1 MLFLNLGASE
11 VSAAHLERGAAFAL
25 FACALMVLMPAGLGA
40 ANMSTAQANHTA
52 AARGF
57 NVAWV
62 AALFAGA
69 WLLLTALAAWRVETW
84 APALAAPA
92 HGARYCAAFAL
103 AAWLLGRARI
113 AQGLLVA
120 GAVAT
125 FAAHGLEALLLR
137 AEFVD
142 YLIGAAWRVLGWRVS
157 QGLAEGALLA
167 IGVMDVAAAA
177 LLLALFGWRK
187 RRGPAAIALLGWMTF
202 WGFFTA
208 AARIVDMGWGNL
220 PEAMIRV
227 ANGAVPLTLLLHWRG
242 IRQSESEPRNE
253 PRNDPRNDR

>member
-1 MLFLNLGASE
+1 M
-11 VSAAHLERGAAFAL
+11 
-25 FACALMVLMPAGLGA
+25 
-40 ANMSTAQANHTA
+40 
-52 AARGF
+52 
-57 NVAWV
+57 
-62 AALFAGA
+62 
-69 WLLLTALAAWRVETW
+69 LTALAAWRVETW
-84 APALAAPA
+84 APALATPA

-103 AAWLLGRARI
+103 AAWLLGRAGV

-142 YLIGAAWRVLGWRVS
+142 YLIGAASRVLGWRVS
-157 QGLAEGALLA
+157 QGTAESVLLA

-177 LLLALFGWRK
+177 LLLALFAWRK
-187 RRGPAAIALLGWMTF
+187 RHGTTRTASALLGWMTF

-227 ANGAVPLTLLLHWRG
+227 ANGAVPLTLLLLWRG
-242 IRQSESEPRNE
+242 NPKTRDEP
-253 PRNDPRNDR
+253 

>member
-1 MLFLNLGASE
+1 M
-11 VSAAHLERGAAFAL
+11 
-25 FACALMVLMPAGLGA
+25 
-40 ANMSTAQANHTA
+40 
-52 AARGF
+52 
-57 NVAWV
+57 
-62 AALFAGA
+62 FAGA
-69 WLLLTALAAWRVETW
+69 WLMLTALAAWRVETW
-84 APALAAPA
+84 APALATPA
-92 HGARYCAAFAL
+92 HGTRYCAAFAL
-103 AAWLLGRARI
+103 AAWLLGRAGV
-113 AQGLLVA
+113 AQALLVA

-157 QGLAEGALLA
+157 QGAAEGVLLA
-167 IGVMDVAAAA
+167 IGVMDVASAA

-187 RRGPAAIALLGWMTF
+187 RVGTTRAASALLGWMTF

-227 ANGAVPLTLLLHWRG
+227 ANGAVPLTLLLLWRG
-242 IRQSESEPRNE
+242 NPETRNE
-253 PRNDPRNDR
+253 P